1 MGERHLQINAS
12 RLLVRHLDVNGKQI
26 HAMEKQT
33 PSLPGTDPHSDRPRC
48 GERESKFLAVSSSNS

>member
-26 HAMEKQT
+26 HALEKGVDHAWKVT
-33 PSLPGTDPHSDRPRC
+33 
-48 GERESKFLAVSSSNS
+48 A

>member
-26 HAMEKQT
+26 HAMEKR
-33 PSLPGTDPHSDRPRC
+33 LDHSW
-48 GERESKFLAVSSSNS
+48 AVVA